1 MPRPGRS
8 FLSIPLF
15 VLFCALIGGVC
26 GSRVKATADSP
37 DADVSE
43 NLRQLTRVYAAIEQ
57 NYADPIDAERV
68 IYNGAIQGM
77 IRTLDPH
84 SNFVDPK
91 TFALLREER
100 RGRYYGVGMMVMM
113 LKSHVTVLQPFE
125 GSPAFRAGLRPGD
138 TILKVDDRSC
148 EGLGT
153 SEVADLLKGP
163 RGTKVHVVVERE
175 GWDKPVEFDLIRD
188 EIPRPSVDLAYQ
200 FRPGIG
206 YLRISTFSETTG
218 REAAAALRGFNPKG
232 LRGLIL
238 DLRGNRGG
246 LVSEAVGVAD
256 MFLAKGQVIVS
267 HRGRSSPEKIFKALH
282 GNGGADYPLI
292 VLVDRETASASEIVA
307 GAIQDHDRGLV
318 VGETTF
324 GKGLVQN
331 EYSLGEN
338 TGLLLTIARY
348 YTPSGRLIQR
358 KFSGVSLY
366 DYYYARDENSK
377 EESQRPRQI
386 RLTDSGRAMFGGGGI
401 TPDEKIPVQMP
412 SRLMRSLLRRGVF
425 FYAPGFS
432 RYYLGLHKTVP
443 RDFEVN
449 APVLAE
455 FRNYLD
461 REKIVY
467 SDKELQQ
474 DAEAI
479 KRYIRQDLV
488 NSIFGKSESDRIGL
502 EGDPQLQRALELL
515 PRAKQLADNARHIV
529 AQRLDKPGE
538 Q

>member
-163 RGTKVHVVVERE
+163 RGTK
-175 GWDKPVEFDLIRD
+175 G
-188 EIPRPSVDLAYQ
+188 PRGSGTRRLGQ
-200 FRPGIG
+200 
-206 YLRISTFSETTG
+206 TG
-218 REAAAALRGFNPKG
+218 
-232 LRGLIL
+232 
-238 DLRGNRGG
+238 
-246 LVSEAVGVAD
+246 
-256 MFLAKGQVIVS
+256 
-267 HRGRSSPEKIFKALH
+267 
-282 GNGGADYPLI
+282 
-292 VLVDRETASASEIVA
+292 
-307 GAIQDHDRGLV
+307 
-318 VGETTF
+318 
-324 GKGLVQN
+324 
-331 EYSLGEN
+331 
-338 TGLLLTIARY
+338 
-348 YTPSGRLIQR
+348 
-358 KFSGVSLY
+358 
-366 DYYYARDENSK
+366 
-377 EESQRPRQI
+377 
-386 RLTDSGRAMFGGGGI
+386 
-401 TPDEKIPVQMP
+401 
-412 SRLMRSLLRRGVF
+412 
-425 FYAPGFS
+425 
-432 RYYLGLHKTVP
+432 
-443 RDFEVN
+443 
-449 APVLAE
+449 
-455 FRNYLD
+455 
-461 REKIVY
+461 
-467 SDKELQQ
+467 
-474 DAEAI
+474 
-479 KRYIRQDLV
+479 
-488 NSIFGKSESDRIGL
+488 
-502 EGDPQLQRALELL
+502 
-515 PRAKQLADNARHIV
+515 
-529 AQRLDKPGE
+529 
-538 Q
+538 